1 MSNFNDVKTFMHA
14 FGQEVK
20 VKAKFPNEK
29 IIKLRYE
36 LIREELGEL
45 KRAIEAKNL
54 KKCSCLNN
62 DLYVTKKCVYL
73 DN

>member
-29 IIKLRYE
+29 IIFKDTRSFITFLNSK
-36 LIREELGEL
+36 IKKNGT
-45 KRAIEAKNL
+45 KAIKPRNILPAIKEKGPI
-54 KKCSCLNN
+54 
-62 DLYVTKKCVYL
+62 
-73 DN
+73 